1 MPAFPRSE
9 VSARH
14 KVRCMAQRSGEHDAL
29 VAKAAAMIIGRLNDK
44 LTEITR
50 SVQEMLA
57 SEVPEVAADGELLAL
72 VYDAAQGNFDAF
84 FPAIRHGIPVDR
96 IEPPTAALEHARR
109 MAQRGMDADALARGY
124 RLGHQAVVDLVLDEV
139 RAADFDAQLTLDV
152 FQQITSM
159 SFRYIDRISQLVLIA
174 YQDERD
180 RWLANQNRVRALR
193 VQETI
198 DADEIDI
205 DETAT
210 AIGYPLRGIH
220 LSAVV
225 WCGESESGDE
235 LLTLE
240 RFTSEL
246 GKSLGTQE
254 RPLFIAADRLTG
266 WAWIPLSA
274 DTATDAVPR
283 ARTFAEGR
291 TEALWIAIGNPLP
304 GIEGFRR
311 SHQQALAAR
320 AVAIAASPHQPRVTA
335 ASDPGLGVAARF
347 SGDLMAARAW
357 VGEVLGPLASATDV
371 DERMR
376 ETLRVFLHT
385 GSSFKAA
392 ADELHLHSNSVKYRV
407 QRALERRG
415 KPITDDR
422 LDVEVALLLCHWFDT
437 AVLS

>member
-1 MPAFPRSE
+1 
-9 VSARH
+9 
-14 KVRCMAQRSGEHDAL
+14 MAQSIGEHDAL
-29 VAKAAAMIIGRLNDK
+29 VAKSAAMIIGRLNDK
-44 LTEITR
+44 LAEITR

-174 YQDERD
+174 YQGERD

-193 VQETI
+193 VREII

-205 DETAT
+205 DETAN

-225 WCGESESGDE
+225 WCGELESGDE

-246 GKSLGTQE
+246 GKSLGAQE
-254 RPLFIAADRLTG
+254 RPLFIAADRVTG

-274 DTATDAVPR
+274 DTAKDVVPR
-283 ARTFAEGR
+283 ARTFAAGR
-291 TEALWIAIGNPLP
+291 AEALWIAIGDPLP
-304 GIEGFRR
+304 GIDGFRR
-311 SHQQALAAR
+311 SHQQAMAAR
-320 AVAIAASPHQPRVTA
+320 AVAIAAGPRQPRVTA

-347 SGDLMAARAW
+347 SGDLKAARAW

-371 DERMR
+371 DERLR
-376 ETLRVFLHT
+376 ETLRAFLRT

-407 QRALERRG
+407 QRAVERRG